1 MAPAEPGRFF
11 CTAGRGLEP
20 FLAREVR
27 ARLGATEVD
36 CVSGK
41 VFFRAAAGLGEL
53 RKLRSGERLFLLLK
67 KRSPLPVSGSR
78 GTGCAGAGCLGKML
92 QEIKSL
98 VIEEPKYWL
107 AIISVWRKLHG
118 HERRTGDVSKE
129 NASSLKRKSEEETNS
144 ASKRQKTEQVRAIVS
159 EECQVK
165 VGETY
170 VAPEKMSSQEC
181 WIESKTS
188 SEFPSKGSGEN
199 PAVNEKLGFSFRV
212 SCRCSGAIAKI
223 LTSQE
228 IGRAIG
234 MALVRQCGWRAD
246 LRDPDLEIFVHLND
260 IHSVVGIPL
269 FRLPL
274 AHREYIKTAGLRSTV
289 AWAMASLAE
298 ISVSECSLQRNGILS
313 EGRGVLLIRAGAG
326 CYEGAGAL
334 VLDPMCG
341 LGTILLEAA
350 KEWPEACYW
359 GADISHS
366 QLEGAN
372 GNIRTAGLMDKIE
385 LLKASVK
392 ALPLPSESFD
402 SVISDIPFGKK
413 FKTTNDAQLL
423 PDILQEMERVL
434 RVGGT
439 LVLLLSQELHRHADG
454 LTKRAGGDPAE
465 ASADGD
471 SGAAPA
477 PDLSVDGNSSSSA
490 QGGGESVLSR
500 HFGSLVP
507 EGVYAVSLGKTDAF
521 IHKYRKASAAGN
533 SAVWP
538 WAEGNLKPETL
549 QEQHGRTRRN
559 SADADKPE
567 FLEADSRKSVSRLEL
582 SSAKLSR
589 VQPNRAEQR

>member
-1 MAPAEPGRFF
+1 MSSAEPGRFF

-27 ARLGATEVD
+27 TRLGATEVD

-41 VFFRAAAGLGEL
+41 VFFRAAAVPGEL

-67 KRSPLPVSGSR
+67 KHSPLTVSGNR
-78 GTGCAGAGCLGKML
+78 GRML
-92 QEIKSL
+92 HEIKSL

-107 AIISVWRKLHG
+107 DIISVWRKLHG
-118 HERRTGDVSKE
+118 HEGETGDVSQQ
-129 NASSLKRKSEEETNS
+129 NTLALKRQSEEETNT
-144 ASKRQKTEQVRAIVS
+144 ASKRQKMEQVRAVVA
-159 EECQVK
+159 EECQVEA
-165 VGETY
+165 GGTC
-170 VAPEKMSSQEC
+170 VAPERTSNQEC
-181 WIESKTS
+181 WIESKIS

-199 PAVNEKLGFSFRV
+199 PSVNEKLSFSFRV

-234 MALVRQCGWRAD
+234 ITLVKQYGWRAD
-246 LRDPDLEIFVHLND
+246 LRDPDLE
-260 IHSVVGIPL
+260 
-269 FRLPL
+269 
-274 AHREYIKTAGLRSTV
+274 
-289 AWAMASLAE
+289 
-298 ISVSECSLQRNGILS
+298 
-313 EGRGVLLIRAGAG
+313 
-326 CYEGAGAL
+326 AGAL

-341 LGTILLEAA
+341 LGMILLEAA

-359 GADISHS
+359 GADISDS
-366 QLEGAN
+366 QLEGAD

-413 FKTTNDAQLL
+413 FKITNDAQIL

-439 LVLLLSQELHRHADG
+439 LVLLLSQELRRCVDG
-454 LTKRAGGDPAE
+454 LTKRAGGDSAE

-477 PDLSVDGNSSSSA
+477 PSVDGSSSSLA

-521 IHKYRKASAAGN
+521 IHKYRKVSAPG
-533 SAVWP
+533 SCL
-538 WAEGNLKPETL
+538 GL
-549 QEQHGRTRRN
+549 G
-559 SADADKPE
+559 
-567 FLEADSRKSVSRLEL
+567 
-582 SSAKLSR
+582 
-589 VQPNRAEQR
+589 

>member
-1 MAPAEPGRFF
+1 SRHPGLRSAAGARPPRRPRLAEMAAAEPGRFF

-41 VFFRAAAGLGEL
+41 VFFRAAARPGEL

-67 KRSPLPVSGSR
+67 KHSPLPVSGNR
-78 GTGCAGAGCLGKML
+78 GKML
-92 QEIKSL
+92 HEIKSL

-107 AIISVWRKLHG
+107 DIISVWRKLHG
-118 HERRTGDVSKE
+118 HEGETDYVSQE
-129 NASSLKRKSEEETNS
+129 NALALKRKSEEGINT
-144 ASKRQKTEQVRAIVS
+144 ASKRQKTEQVRAIMS
-159 EECQVK
+159 EECQVEA
-165 VGETY
+165 GETC
-170 VAPEKMSSQEC
+170 VTPELMSSQEC

-199 PAVNEKLGFSFRV
+199 PTANEKLGFSFRV
-212 SCRCSGAIAKI
+212 SCRCSGAIAKV

-234 MALVRQCGWRAD
+234 ITLVKQCGWRAD

-260 IHSVVGIPL
+260 IQSVVGIPL

-274 AHREYIKTAGLRSTV
+274 ANREYIKTAGLRSTV

-298 ISVSECSLQRNGILS
+298 IS
-313 EGRGVLLIRAGAG
+313 
-326 CYEGAGAL
+326 AGAL

-350 KEWPEACYW
+350 KEWPEAWYW
-359 GADISHS
+359 GADISDS
-366 QLEGAN
+366 QLEGAD

-439 LVLLLSQELHRHADG
+439 LVLLLSQELRRRVDG
-454 LTKRAGGDPAE
+454 LTRCAGGD
-465 ASADGD
+465 SADGH
-471 SGAAPA
+471 SGAAPSAAA
-477 PDLSVDGNSSSSA
+477 PSASPAAAPAAAPSADGNSSSLA

-500 HFGSLVP
+500 CFRSLLP

-521 IHKYRKASAAGN
+521 IHKYRKVSAPGN
-533 SAVWP
+533 W
-538 WAEGNLKPETL
+538 
-549 QEQHGRTRRN
+549 
-559 SADADKPE
+559 
-567 FLEADSRKSVSRLEL
+567 
-582 SSAKLSR
+582 
-589 VQPNRAEQR
+589 

>member
-1 MAPAEPGRFF
+1 PAPGPAPGPRPRPGKMAPAEPGRFF

-41 VFFRAAAGLGEL
+41 VFFRAAAALGEL

-67 KRSPLPVSGSR
+67 KHGPLPVAGSR
-78 GTGCAGAGCLGKML
+78 GKILE
-92 QEIKSL
+92 EIKSL

-107 AIISVWRKLHG
+107 AIISVWRKLQG
-118 HERRTGDVSKE
+118 HEGRAGDASQE
-129 NASSLKRKSEEETNS
+129 NASGLKRKSEEETNT

-165 VGETY
+165 VGETS
-170 VAPEKMSSQEC
+170 VAPERMSSQEC

-199 PAVNEKLGFSFRV
+199 PAANEKLGFSFRV

-234 MALVRQCGWRAD
+234 VALVRQCGWRAD

-274 AHREYIKTAGLRSTV
+274 ANREYIKTAGLRSTV

-298 ISVSECSLQRNGILS
+298 IS
-313 EGRGVLLIRAGAG
+313 
-326 CYEGAGAL
+326 AGAL

-350 KEWPEACYW
+350 KEWP
-359 GADISHS
+359 
-366 QLEGAN
+366 
-372 GNIRTAGLMDKIE
+372 
-385 LLKASVK
+385 
-392 ALPLPSESFD
+392 
-402 SVISDIPFGKK
+402 
-413 FKTTNDAQLL
+413 
-423 PDILQEMERVL
+423 
-434 RVGGT
+434 
-439 LVLLLSQELHRHADG
+439 
-454 LTKRAGGDPAE
+454 
-465 ASADGD
+465 
-471 SGAAPA
+471 
-477 PDLSVDGNSSSSA
+477 
-490 QGGGESVLSR
+490 
-500 HFGSLVP
+500 
-507 EGVYAVSLGKTDAF
+507 
-521 IHKYRKASAAGN
+521 
-533 SAVWP
+533 
-538 WAEGNLKPETL
+538 
-549 QEQHGRTRRN
+549 
-559 SADADKPE
+559 
-567 FLEADSRKSVSRLEL
+567 
-582 SSAKLSR
+582 
-589 VQPNRAEQR
+589 

>member
-1 MAPAEPGRFF
+1 ELPGHRPGAVPPRRPGLLKMSELGRFF

-36 CVSGK
+36 CVVGK
-41 VFFRAAAGLGEL
+41 VFFRAAAGPVEL

-67 KRSPLPVSGSR
+67 KHGPLPVSGSR
-78 GTGCAGAGCLGKML
+78 GKML
-92 QEIKSL
+92 HEIKSL
-98 VIEEPKYWL
+98 VIEEPEYWL
-107 AIISVWRKLHG
+107 DIISVWRKLRG
-118 HERRTGDVSKE
+118 HERKRDDVSQE
-129 NASSLKRKSEEETNS
+129 NTLALKRKSEEETDT
-144 ASKRQKTEQVRAIVS
+144 ASKRQKTEQVRAVVS
-159 EECQVK
+159 EECQVEA
-165 VGETY
+165 GER
-170 VAPEKMSSQEC
+170 C
-181 WIESKTS
+181 ESKTS
-188 SEFPSKGSGEN
+188 SEFPSKGSREN
-199 PAVNEKLGFSFRV
+199 PTANEKLSFSFRV

-234 MALVRQCGWRAD
+234 IALVKQCGWRAD
-246 LRDPDLEIFVHLND
+246 LRDPDIEIFVHLND
-260 IHSVVGIPL
+260 IHVVVGIPL

-274 AHREYIKTAGLRSTV
+274 ANREYIRTAGLRSTV

-298 ISVSECSLQRNGILS
+298 IS
-313 EGRGVLLIRAGAG
+313 
-326 CYEGAGAL
+326 AGAL

-359 GADISHS
+359 GADISDS
-366 QLEGAN
+366 QLEGAD

-413 FKTTNDAQLL
+413 FKVTNDAQFL

-439 LVLLLSQELHRHADG
+439 IVLLLSQDLRKRVDG
-454 LTKRAGGDPAE
+454 LTKCAGSDSAE
-465 ASADGD
+465 ATADGD
-471 SGAAPA
+471 SEAAPA
-477 PDLSVDGNSSSSA
+477 EAPSVNGNSSSLA
-490 QGGGESVLSR
+490 HGVGESFVSSR

-507 EGVYAVSLGKTDAF
+507 DGVYAVSLGKTDAF
-521 IHKYRKASAAGN
+521 IYKYRKVSAAGN
-533 SAVWP
+533 
-538 WAEGNLKPETL
+538 
-549 QEQHGRTRRN
+549 
-559 SADADKPE
+559 
-567 FLEADSRKSVSRLEL
+567 
-582 SSAKLSR
+582 
-589 VQPNRAEQR
+589 